1 MLTLAHFLQVLGCDE
16 AMGQEPAP
24 GLNDVAVTNV
34 VTDSRDA
41 VPGSLFVALPGEK
54 VDGHDYVAAAFERGA
69 VAALVERPSG
79 DHPTIDLRRNQA
91 AKVSETFVVSTPLC
105 LWVDDALTA
114 LQVTAQAWRE
124 KFSPRIIGITGSV
137 GKTSTK
143 ELVYSVL
150 AQRYCTLK
158 SPGNKNS
165 IIGLPPV
172 LFDLRPEHE
181 RAVFEMS
188 MYVTG
193 EIAKLCELAP
203 PQVAVYTII
212 GPVHLERAGSMEAI
226 VAAKRELIKAL
237 PGDGVAILNKD
248 DERVM
253 SMADHTDATIFT
265 YGLDQTADLWA
276 DNIHSMG
283 LNGMQFTLHHEGE
296 TLHVTVPLI
305 GRHSVHTA
313 LRATAVG
320 LVEGLRWDEIIAGLQ
335 ATTSAQLRLVAAP
348 GPKGSIIIDDT
359 YNASPDS
366 TLAALNLLADLEGR
380 HIAVLGD
387 MLELGYMEEE
397 SHRLVGRRAKDV
409 AQVLVAVGPRGR
421 WIGEEALKVG
431 MNPLHVHIVEGINE
445 VAALLEDLIE
455 ANDTILIKG
464 SLGMRM
470 DRIVAALGRD

>member
-1 MLTLAHFLQVLGCDE
+1 
-16 AMGQEPAP
+16 
-24 GLNDVAVTNV
+24 
-34 VTDSRDA
+34 
-41 VPGSLFVALPGEK
+41 
-54 VDGHDYVAAAFERGA
+54 
-69 VAALVERPSG
+69 
-79 DHPTIDLRRNQA
+79 
-91 AKVSETFVVSTPLC
+91 
-105 LWVDDALTA
+105 
-114 LQVTAQAWRE
+114 
-124 KFSPRIIGITGSV
+124 
-137 GKTSTK
+137 
-143 ELVYSVL
+143 
-150 AQRYCTLK
+150 
-158 SPGNKNS
+158 
-165 IIGLPPV
+165 
-172 LFDLRPEHE
+172 
-181 RAVFEMS
+181 
-188 MYVTG
+188 
-193 EIAKLCELAP
+193 
-203 PQVAVYTII
+203 
-212 GPVHLERAGSMEAI
+212 
-226 VAAKRELIKAL
+226 
-237 PGDGVAILNKD
+237 
-248 DERVM
+248 
-253 SMADHTDATIFT
+253 
-265 YGLDQTADLWA
+265 
-276 DNIHSMG
+276 
-283 LNGMQFTLHHEGE
+283 
-296 TLHVTVPLI
+296 
-305 GRHSVHTA
+305 VHTA